1 MNGKTKSILLQVSA
15 YISAEGQVAGTP
27 LNPDIVATNYKILM
41 ELHETFN
48 IDADDAPRSGG
59 GQRAPRPSA
68 PVREISGTLF
78 FAEDGSKWFDF
89 RQAKADGKEKP
100 KFPDFKSEDMQT
112 SVWLYDQE
120 GAPTE
125 EAAALVKAAELTA
138 AF

>member
-1 MNGKTKSILLQVSA
+1 MNGKSKSILLQVSA
-15 YISAEGQVAGTP
+15 KLASEQGQFSKENVTSIYN
-27 LNPDIVATNYKILM
+27 LLVTLHD
-41 ELHETFN
+41 ELG
-48 IDADDAPRSGG
+48 IDADEGAPRSNGG
-59 GQRAPRPSA
+59 GQRASRTSG

-78 FAEDGSKWFDF
+78 FDAVGTKWFDF

-100 KFPDFKSEDMQT
+100 KYPDFKSEDMQT

>member
-1 MNGKTKSILLQVSA
+1 MNGKSKSILLQVSA
-15 YISAEGQVAGTP
+15 KLASEQGRFTKEDVTSIYNLLVG
-27 LNPDIVATNYKILM
+27 LHD
-41 ELHETFN
+41 ELG
-48 IDADDAPRSGG
+48 IDADEGAPRNSG

-120 GAPTE
+120 GAPNE